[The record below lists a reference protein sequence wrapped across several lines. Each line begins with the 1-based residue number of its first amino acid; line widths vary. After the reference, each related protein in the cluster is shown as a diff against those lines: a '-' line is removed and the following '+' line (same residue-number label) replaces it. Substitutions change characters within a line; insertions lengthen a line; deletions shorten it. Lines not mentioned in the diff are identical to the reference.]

1 MNRLTARAAALRTGS
16 WQWALVR
23 GRPGQAWRCARRRQ
37 VPDAAAYAAMGSL
50 AEARRAGSR
59 HVLAELGRLDATLT
73 RRWPAQ
79 PQVRQ
84 FHEALHAARAA

>member
-1 MNRLTARAAALRTGS
+1 MTILQSKITTLPASHGRDRGLYLARLGAAHAAG
-16 WQWALVR
+16 
-23 GRPGQAWRCARRRQ
+23 Q

-59 HVLAELGRLDATLT
+59 HVLAELGRLDAALA

-84 FHEALHAARAA
+84 FHDALHAARAA